1 MLIRE
6 EVEFRRVEELREH
19 PLNRMLNSPLG
30 SMEAAL
36 LEKSIDEMGIQEP
49 LWVTGENV
57 IISGHERWK
66 IAARKGMEN
75 VPVRVIESATEE
87 ELLYLLVM
95 ANDARRGDEKD
106 PMRKARKI
114 KVLYDY
120 WGITVGRPKSGQDD
134 HNRKTRRDVAN
145 LVGEGERTA
154 RRLLRLLD
162 LIPELQELVSRG
174 VIGVVAGNELAALSE
189 KEQRHLYD
197 AITRFNVKE
206 VRSQEIQAI
215 RSELEYIRERR
226 SQQVEQREEQLD
238 WLDVE
243 EDVVEGTEKREE
255 DVSDEGQGEERPE
268 ENGEWHTELEKDIP
282 KTAID
287 AVAPTLEASSARNL
301 RRRLLIKKLD
311 KAEKLIERL
320 EQDLLPFFDN
330 LTDAV
335 VRERVHDVARQ
346 LIRVSERLDG
356 VVSGR

>member
-145 LVGEGERTA
+145 LAGEGERTA

-189 KEQRHLYD
+189 KEQRQLYE
-197 AITRFNVKE
+197 AITRSHVKE

-226 SQQVEQREEQLD
+226 SQQVDQREEQLD
-238 WLDVE
+238 WLDVG
-243 EDVVEGTEKREE
+243 EDVGEGMGE
-255 DVSDEGQGEERPE
+255 DVSFEGQREERPE

-311 KAEKLIERL
+311 KAEKLIDRL

-356 VVSGR
+356 VVSRR

>member
-6 EVEFRRVEELREH
+6 KVEYRRVEELREH

-36 LEKSIDEMGIQEP
+36 LENSIDEMGIQEP

-66 IAARKGMEN
+66 IAKQKGMGE
-75 VPVRVIESATEE
+75 VPVRVVESVTEE
-87 ELLYLLVM
+87 EMLYLLVM

-120 WGITVGRPKSGQDD
+120 WGITVGRPKKGHDD
-134 HNRKTRRDVAN
+134 HNARKTRHDVAN

-189 KEQRHLYD
+189 KEQCQLYE
-197 AITRFNVKE
+197 AITRSHVKE

-215 RSELEYIRERR
+215 RSELEYLRERR
-226 SQQVEQREEQLD
+226 SQQVDLQEEQLD
-238 WLDVE
+238 LLDMKEDVLAEMEEQDAADGGQKNELPE
-243 EDVVEGTEKREE
+243 EDR
-255 DVSDEGQGEERPE
+255 
-268 ENGEWHTELEKDIP
+268 EWHTELEKEIP

-330 LTDAV
+330 LMDAV

>member
-6 EVEFRRVEELREH
+6 EVEFRRVDELREH

-36 LEKSIDEMGIQEP
+36 LENSIDEMGIQEP

-66 IAARKGMEN
+66 IVARKGMEN

-106 PMRKARKI
+106 PIRKARKI

-189 KEQRHLYD
+189 KEQRHLYE
-197 AITRFNVKE
+197 AITRSHVKE

-226 SQQVEQREEQLD
+226 SQQVDQREEQLD
-238 WLDVE
+238 WLDVG
-243 EDVVEGTEKREE
+243 EDVGEGMGEE
-255 DVSDEGQGEERPE
+255 DVSFEGQGEERPE

-356 VVSGR
+356 VVSRR

>member
-6 EVEFRRVEELREH
+6 EVEFRRVDELREH

-30 SMEAAL
+30 SIEAAL
-36 LEKSIDEMGIQEP
+36 LENSIDEMGIQEP

-174 VIGVVAGNELAALSE
+174 VIGVVSGNELAALSE
-189 KEQRHLYD
+189 KEQRQLYE
-197 AITRFNVKE
+197 AITRSHVKE

-226 SQQVEQREEQLD
+226 SQQVDQREEQLD
-238 WLDVE
+238 WLDVG
-243 EDVVEGTEKREE
+243 EDVGEGMGE
-255 DVSDEGQGEERPE
+255 DVSFEGQREERPE

-311 KAEKLIERL
+311 KAEKLIDRL
-320 EQDLLPFFDN
+320 EQDLLPLFDN

-356 VVSGR
+356 VVSRR

>member
-6 EVEFRRVEELREH
+6 EVEFRRVDELREH

-36 LEKSIDEMGIQEP
+36 LENSIDEMGIQEP

-95 ANDARRGDEKD
+95 ANDARRGDEKG

-189 KEQRHLYD
+189 KEQRHLYE
-197 AITRFNVKE
+197 AITRSHVKE

-226 SQQVEQREEQLD
+226 SQQVDQREEQLD
-238 WLDVE
+238 WLDVG
-243 EDVVEGTEKREE
+243 EDVGEGMGEE
-255 DVSDEGQGEERPE
+255 DVSFEGQREERPE

-356 VVSGR
+356 VVSRR

>member
-6 EVEFRRVEELREH
+6 EVEYRRVEELREH

-36 LEKSIDEMGIQEP
+36 LENSIDEMGIQEP

-189 KEQRHLYD
+189 KEQRHLYE
-197 AITRFNVKE
+197 AITRSHVKE

-226 SQQVEQREEQLD
+226 S
-238 WLDVE
+238 
-243 EDVVEGTEKREE
+243 
-255 DVSDEGQGEERPE
+255 
-268 ENGEWHTELEKDIP
+268 
-282 KTAID
+282 
-287 AVAPTLEASSARNL
+287 
-301 RRRLLIKKLD
+301 
-311 KAEKLIERL
+311 
-320 EQDLLPFFDN
+320 
-330 LTDAV
+330 
-335 VRERVHDVARQ
+335 
-346 LIRVSERLDG
+346 
-356 VVSGR
+356 